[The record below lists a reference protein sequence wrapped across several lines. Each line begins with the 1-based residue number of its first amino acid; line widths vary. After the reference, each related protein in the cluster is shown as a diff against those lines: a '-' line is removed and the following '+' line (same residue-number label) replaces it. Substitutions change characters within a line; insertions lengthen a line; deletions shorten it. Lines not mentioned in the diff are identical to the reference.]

1 MWRSPVA
8 LANKEQ
14 VDVLPVP
21 GVPVTRRFGRV
32 LVALPCSAVIALLSN
47 KMPFSLPS
55 RSNPNPFWSSQSH
68 RILFYLQ
75 KHCNNICNT
84 KWPTLPKTLV
94 SGCLLSMHS
103 IIPSSIIIIW
113 FTAVKVFR
121 GFRKTWHDS
130 ELHFSAEAFEF
141 SCCCSRSGWFFC
153 VKKPG
158 SFRDVFVHGC
168 SNRSVAFGTNDCLQ
182 LQFQFQSGNAT
193 EQTEHAIWC
202 VWSSFPPCV
211 ADGNQKATGLEK
223 ICGS

>member
-8 LANKEQ
+8 LANKEH

-32 LVALPCSAVIALLSN
+32 LVALPCPVVIALLSN

-55 RSNPNPFWSSQSH
+55 RANPNPFCSSQSH

-84 KWPTLPKTLV
+84 KWPNSPENTRLWL
-94 SGCLLSMHS
+94 LLSMPPFSGIRVWSFHRQAGTYTRKNSADFAISGMHS

-113 FTAVKVFR
+113 SSAVKVLR

-153 VKKPG
+153 VKKLNV
-158 SFRDVFVHGC
+158 SH
-168 SNRSVAFGTNDCLQ
+168 
-182 LQFQFQSGNAT
+182 
-193 EQTEHAIWC
+193 H
-202 VWSSFPPCV
+202 
-211 ADGNQKATGLEK
+211 
-223 ICGS
+223 